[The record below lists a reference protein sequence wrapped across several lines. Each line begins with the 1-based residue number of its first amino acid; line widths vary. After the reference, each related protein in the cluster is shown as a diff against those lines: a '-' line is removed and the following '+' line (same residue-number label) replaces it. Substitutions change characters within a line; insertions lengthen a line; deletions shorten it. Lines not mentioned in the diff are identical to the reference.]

1 MLPISGLKRAINN
14 PWVVMIIP
22 TDEGATP
29 KPSLITLRTGAMM
42 LPAMMVRVAEVRITP
57 RESLLES
64 NNFAGPPYYLI
75 FGRAEDTLSSELVRI
90 WRVAE
95 GSR

>member
-1 MLPISGLKRAINN
+1 MIN
-14 PWVVMIIP
+14 P

-42 LPAMMVRVAEVRITP
+42 LPAMIVRVAEVRITP

-64 NNFAGPPYYLI
+64 INFAGPPYYL
-75 FGRAEDTLSSELVRI
+75 LYPS
-90 WRVAE
+90 VAKT
-95 GSR
+95 GGLQSQGI

>member
-1 MLPISGLKRAINN
+1 MIN
-14 PWVVMIIP
+14 P

-29 KPSLITLRTGAMM
+29 KPSLIMLRTGAMM

-64 NNFAGPPYYLI
+64 NNFAGPPYYLL